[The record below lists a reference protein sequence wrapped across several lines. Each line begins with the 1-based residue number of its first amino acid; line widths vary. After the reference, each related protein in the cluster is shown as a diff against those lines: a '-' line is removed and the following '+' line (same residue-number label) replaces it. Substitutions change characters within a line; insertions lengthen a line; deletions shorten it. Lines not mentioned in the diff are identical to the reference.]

1 MVPPFSQ
8 VFVTFYSSSGELL
21 SSKILSNTSPYP
33 VSMYA
38 LNEIESELFEIELKP
53 LLRH

>member
-21 SSKILSNTSPYP
+21 SSKVLSNTSPSP

>member
-21 SSKILSNTSPYP
+21 SSKVLSNTSSYP

-38 LNEIESELFEIELKP
+38 LNEIESELFEVKLKP
-53 LLRH
+53 LLL